1 MVQAAFLQSFGNRI
15 QDKQELL
22 PSPLRFWLLAEL
34 SGSGSGRGWGGSW
47 LLCLVAEDV
56 GRTPACLT
64 VPLLSEYEI
73 ERSFFLRMKCVL
85 AKRNAGLTCSGYK
98 VHGQLWGRG
107 SCGGRGCCGGG
118 AAGGVFSAHLMFCF
132 TLEAGEGEGIH
143 HVPSVRTEVLSRAQ
157 GGL

>member
-1 MVQAAFLQSFGNRI
+1 MVMVQAAFLQSFGHRI

-22 PSPLRFWLLAEL
+22 PFPLRFWLLSKL

-47 LLCLVAEDV
+47 LLCLVAGDV

-98 VHGQLWGRG
+98 VHGAP
-107 SCGGRGCCGGG
+107 GGG
-118 AAGGVFSAHLMFCF
+118 GDSW
-132 TLEAGEGEGIH
+132 
-143 HVPSVRTEVLSRAQ
+143 Q
-157 GGL
+157 GLLCASYILLHT